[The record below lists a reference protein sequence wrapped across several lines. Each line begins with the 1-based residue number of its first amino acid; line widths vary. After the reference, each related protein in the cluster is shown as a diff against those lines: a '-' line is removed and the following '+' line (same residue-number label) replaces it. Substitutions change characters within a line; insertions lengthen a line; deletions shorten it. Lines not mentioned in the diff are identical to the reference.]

1 MATMYSPLF
10 VVCKRGTPRC
20 KSITSSLLGVAV
32 NHDGKSNGFTA
43 PSRAAQEQVI
53 DAALK
58 KAGIEPAH
66 IGFLEAHGTGTI
78 IGDNI
83 EIHAVGTILGQGRP
97 KDKPLLLG
105 SVKTNIHTNNVA
117 S

>member
-1 MATMYSPLF
+1 M
-10 VVCKRGTPRC
+10 
-20 KSITSSLLGVAV
+20 AV

-58 KAGIEPAH
+58 KARVEPSQVS
-66 IGFLEAHGTGTI
+66 FLEAHGTGTT

-83 EIHAVGTILGQGRP
+83 EIHAAGTILGRNRP
-97 KDKPLLLG
+97 KDKPLLVG
-105 SVKTNIHTNNVA
+105 SVKTNIFF
-117 S
+117 